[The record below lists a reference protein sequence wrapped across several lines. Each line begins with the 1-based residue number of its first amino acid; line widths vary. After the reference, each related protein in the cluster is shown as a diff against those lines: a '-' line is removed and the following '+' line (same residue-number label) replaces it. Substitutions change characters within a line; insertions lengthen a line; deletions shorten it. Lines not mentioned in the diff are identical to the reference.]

1 MMSRAIAV
9 KSTTDM
15 QLPNPDQALI
25 PFEKLEGYSL
35 NPNHPEG
42 RHKAIVFRSALD
54 IGLEEAEELR
64 LALQRSI
71 STDDILLVAQTLY
84 GRKYRI
90 DFEMTRAEK
99 QAIIRSVWIV
109 RQNEDFPRLVTCY
122 IL

>member
-1 MMSRAIAV
+1 M
-9 KSTTDM
+9 K
-15 QLPNPDQALI
+15 LPNPDQALI
-25 PFEKLEGYSL
+25 PFEKLEGYSI
-35 NPNHPEG
+35 NPDHSEG

-54 IGLEEAEELR
+54 IRLEDAEELR
-64 LALQRSI
+64 FALQQAI
-71 STDDILLVAQTLY
+71 ITQDAVLVAQTLY

-99 QAIIRSVWIV
+99 QAMIRSVWIV